1 MAQVLK
7 ATSLGMRDES
17 RVIVALSGKKGCGK
31 STVAKFLEWEHAF
44 QRISYASPSREMLKA
59 LGLTDLDF
67 SPHNKETPIE
77 WLSGVRDVTPRYLMQ
92 TLMSAWGREQVH
104 PDLWAM
110 VVNHKIRNSAKNVVI
125 DDQRFDNEAERLAE
139 DFGKESV
146 RILRIVR
153 PGLVD
158 NALSQH
164 PSEKGVSKFLI
175 SASIVNDGDRDQLCS
190 RVLGSLSQPVRE
202 NANGSLTALR
212 MRHGKIACDGSA
224 FRPIR
229 EKPRLGVSI
238 SVLLLDGGAPGW
250 MRLTPSR
257 FNRTD

>member
-1 MAQVLK
+1 
-7 ATSLGMRDES
+7 MRDES

-31 STVAKFLEWEHAF
+31 STVAEYLEREHAF
-44 QRISYASPSREMLKA
+44 QRISYASPGREMLKA

-67 SPHNKETPIE
+67 SPLNKETPIE

-92 TLMSAWGREQVH
+92 TLLSDWGREQVH
-104 PDLWAM
+104 PDIWAM
-110 VVNHKIRNSAKNVVI
+110 VVSHKIRNSGKNNVVI
-125 DDQRFDNEAERLAE
+125 DDLRFDNEAERLAE
-139 DFGKESV
+139 DFGKENV

-175 SASIVNDGDRDQLCS
+175 SASIVNGGDRDQLCS

-202 NANGSLTALR
+202 ESNESLRALS
-212 MRHGKIACDGSA
+212 MRHGKISCDGSA
-224 FRPIR
+224 FRTIC
-229 EKPRLGVSI
+229 EKPCL
-238 SVLLLDGGAPGW
+238 
-250 MRLTPSR
+250 
-257 FNRTD
+257 